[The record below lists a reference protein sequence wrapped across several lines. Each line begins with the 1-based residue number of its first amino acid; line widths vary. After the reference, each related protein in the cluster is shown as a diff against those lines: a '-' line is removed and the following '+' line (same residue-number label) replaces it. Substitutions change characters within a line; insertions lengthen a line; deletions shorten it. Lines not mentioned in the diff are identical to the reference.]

1 MERVFRMKGP
11 HVYLWPIHT
20 DVWQKPSQFC
30 KVIIL
35 QLKLINNFFKIPP
48 GTKSKDKQQLEE
60 MTTHIT
66 QGLVLLFFLKK
77 LLYINMKKL
86 INRKISEQRI

>member
-1 MERVFRMKGP
+1 MERVFRMKGT

-60 MTTHIT
+60 MITHIT
-66 QGLVLLFFLKK
+66 QGLVLLFFFKETP
-77 LLYINMKKL
+77 LYQYEKIN
-86 INRKISEQRI
+86 Q